1 MIALDLTYQITYKF
15 SGREEGLFGGG
26 DADGEGMELQ
36 ESFPKGLGAGMSI
49 AFASEEA
56 PRNRRSFGPCNPEE
70 VVYPAVESGVS
81 RSRRPAIP
89 WDRR

>member
-36 ESFPKGLGAGMSI
+36 ESFPKGLGACRFHLSTGQKS
-49 AFASEEA
+49 
-56 PRNRRSFGPCNPEE
+56 
-70 VVYPAVESGVS
+70 
-81 RSRRPAIP
+81 
-89 WDRR
+89 